1 MGKGALE
8 NLKVV
13 EFGTRVSAP
22 YTAKLFA
29 DYGADVIKV
38 ESPAGDPARG
48 WAPFAGG
55 KPHPEKSGPFFFFN
69 TNKRSVTLDV
79 NSASDKDR
87 FLDLIREADVLIEN
101 QRPADMRGWGLD
113 YDSLA
118 AVNPALVM
126 ISITPFGQTGPY
138 ADWNAYDLNAF
149 HLTGAGSR
157 YCGLPGQAPLEQG
170 TFAAD
175 YYGAISA
182 ASWGLAAV
190 YGRARAGGGQQID
203 VSCAEAI
210 AATFVGS
217 QNIGAYAQDGVFE
230 KRTGVGMP
238 LGAPATILPCK
249 DGHVWMLA
257 LQPSQWNGLVEA
269 LGNPEWAQLEM
280 FQDMFMRAQNSD
292 VIYPLIEE
300 WTMERGKM
308 EIMDVCQA
316 NGVPVTAVFS
326 VAEAVEHEHIAAR
339 EYLIEL
345 DHSEMGRV
353 QTFGGPFKLPACP
366 GGAVSPAPLLGEHNE
381 NVLGADP
388 AFEISHATVVTND
401 GAPKPGN
408 RPLEGIR
415 VANLGWV
422 WAGPVTGQT
431 LGFLGAEVY
440 KIESQTRIDLT
451 RTLPPFAEGEAGPSR
466 SLSNHAAWAGNG
478 SVTLNLKEEKGL
490 ELARRIIEE
499 SDVVVEN
506 FGPGVL
512 EQLGLGYKELKKIK
526 PDIVLFSMPAA
537 GLYGPLRDVRTYGMS
552 LTSTTG
558 LDSLT
563 GYHNGPP
570 LPMENAFSD
579 PYNGVLGAFAVITA
593 LNHRD
598 LTGQGQHVDYSQ
610 QEAIMQMIGPA
621 FMDYKMTGKVAGPMG
636 NRHPLDAAAP
646 HGVFPC
652 TGDDRWISIAITTD
666 AEWSGLC
673 EAMGNPDWAAAFAN
687 ADARISGL
695 DDLHEKLAAWTA
707 GFDDRELS
715 EKLQALGV
723 AAAPVLNVGDL
734 LSDPHYKHRKTFI
747 EVTHPLGFDETIYG
761 AYVKMS
767 RSEPKV
773 EPGPQIGR
781 DNDHVFKDLLNLDED
796 EYSRLVEAKIIY

>member
-1 MGKGALE
+1 MAKGALE

-13 EFGTRVSAP
+13 ELGSRVSAP

-29 DYGADVIKV
+29 DFGADVIKV
-38 ESPAGDPARG
+38 EPPAGDPARRWG
-48 WAPFAGG
+48 PFAGG
-55 KPHPEKSGPFFFFN
+55 APHSEKSGPFFFLN
-69 TNKRSVTLDV
+69 TNKRGVTLDV
-79 NSASDKDR
+79 ESASGKKA
-87 FLDLIREADVLIEN
+87 FLSLIRDADVLIEN
-101 QRPADMRGWGLD
+101 QRPVDMRAWGLT

-118 AVNPALVM
+118 AVNPNLVM

-138 ADWNAYDLNAF
+138 AHWNAYDLNAF

-190 YGRARAGGGQQID
+190 YGRARAGGGQHVD

-257 LQPSQWNGLVEA
+257 LQPAQWNGLVKA
-269 LGNPEWAQLEM
+269 LGTPEWAQLEM

-292 VIYPLIEE
+292 IIYPLIEE

-316 NGVPVTAVFS
+316 EGVPVTAVFS
-326 VAEAVEHEHIAAR
+326 VAEAVEHPHIAAR
-339 EYLIEL
+339 DYLVEL
-345 DHSEMGRV
+345 DHAEMGRV
-353 QTFGGPFKLPACP
+353 QTFGAPFKLPACP
-366 GGAVSPAPLLGEHNE
+366 GGATSPAPLLGEHNNTIAVE
-381 NVLGADP
+381 GSAFSAPSTNVL
-388 AFEISHATVVTND
+388 TND
-401 GAPKPGN
+401 GAPKDGK

-415 VANLGWV
+415 VANFGWV

-440 KIESQTRIDLT
+440 KIESETRIDLT

-478 SVTLNLKEEKGL
+478 SVTLNLKEEQGL
-490 ELARRIIEE
+490 ELAKRIIAE

-506 FGPGVL
+506 FGPGVM
-512 EQLGLGYKELKKIK
+512 EQLGLGYEELKKIK
-526 PDIVLFSMPAA
+526 SDIVLFSMPAA

-563 GYHNGPP
+563 GYNEGPP

-579 PYNGVLGAFAVITA
+579 PYNGIFGAFAVITA

-598 LTGQGQHVDYSQ
+598 LTGEGQHIDYSQ

-621 FMDYKMTGKVAGPMG
+621 FMDYKLTGKVAGPMG
-636 NRHPLDAAAP
+636 NRHPLGAAAP

-652 TGDDRWISIAITTD
+652 AGEDRWISIAVEND
-666 AEWSGLC
+666 EEWSGLSK
-673 EAMGNPDWAAAFAN
+673 AMGGPEWATAFDSAAARLN
-687 ADARISGL
+687 GL
-695 DDLHEKLAAWTA
+695 DDLHEKLGAWTA
-707 GFDDRELS
+707 GFDDRELA
-715 EKLQALGV
+715 EALQRHGV
-723 AAAPVLNVGDL
+723 AAAPVLNVADL
-734 LSDPHYKHRKTFI
+734 LSDPHYQQRQTFI
-747 EVTHPLGFDETIYG
+747 EVTHPLGFKETIYG

-767 RSEPKV
+767 ASEPKI

-781 DNDHVFKDLLNLDED
+781 DNDHVFKNLLKLDDD
-796 EYSRLVEAKIIY
+796 EYSRLVDAKVIY